1 VKNSGRESA
10 TSTGC
15 WHKVLTVEAAAAGA
29 SECLGRGDSEMVVA
43 NHHRR
48 RGASFEPAWTG
59 G

>member
-1 VKNSGRESA
+1 
-10 TSTGC
+10 
-15 WHKVLTVEAAAAGA
+15 
-29 SECLGRGDSEMVVA
+29 MVVA